1 MSRAIDWE
9 GRIGRRLR
17 LRDLHVFFAVVESGS
32 MAKAAAQLRVKQ
44 PSVSKAISDL
54 EAALGVRLFDRSPQG
69 VRPTIYGDALIECGI
84 AVFDQLKQGIG
95 KIQFLS
101 DPATGDVR
109 IGCVPS
115 MAATIVPSVIRR
127 FTRQYPRATVHID
140 ELGLPAQVAG
150 LRDRKYD
157 FTITRTQELPIEEWD
172 DLNAE
177 ILFYDELVVAAGAQS
192 RWARRRRIDLADL
205 VQERWIVAPAYSW
218 NYRRLLEAFQS
229 RGLDMPAAD
238 LVTLSLHIVAE
249 LLSDGE
255 YITAFPRSWVRVN
268 GLKVL
273 PVDLPLQPWPV
284 IILTLKNRLLS
295 PVVERF
301 VESMREAVK
310 SFPTPRGHA
319 AHLSKSNVP

>member
-1 MSRAIDWE
+1 MARAIDWE

-69 VRPTIYGDALIECGI
+69 VRPTIYGDALIECGV

-95 KIQFLS
+95 KIEFLS
-101 DPATGDVR
+101 DPATGEVR

-115 MAATIVPSVIRR
+115 MAATIVPAVIRR
-127 FTRQYPRATVHID
+127 FASQYPHAIVRID

-157 FTITRTQELPIEEWD
+157 FTITRSQELPIEEWD

-205 VQERWIVAPAYSW
+205 VQERWIVAHGYSW
-218 NYRRLLEAFQS
+218 NYRRLLEAFQA
-229 RGLDMPAAD
+229 RGLDMPPAS

-249 LLSDGE
+249 LLADGE
-255 YITAFPRSWVRVN
+255 YITGFPRSWVGVS

-273 PVDLPLQPWPV
+273 PVDLPARPWPV

-310 SFPTPRGHA
+310 SFPKPRGHA

>member
-1 MSRAIDWE
+1 
-9 GRIGRRLR
+9 
-17 LRDLHVFFAVVESGS
+17 
-32 MAKAAAQLRVKQ
+32 
-44 PSVSKAISDL
+44 
-54 EAALGVRLFDRSPQG
+54 
-69 VRPTIYGDALIECGI
+69 
-84 AVFDQLKQGIG
+84 
-95 KIQFLS
+95 
-101 DPATGDVR
+101 
-109 IGCVPS
+109 

-177 ILFYDELVVAAGAQS
+177 ILFYDELVVAAGAHS
-192 RWARRRRIDLADL
+192 RWARRRRIDLVDL

-218 NYRRLLEAFQS
+218 NYRRLLAAFRA
-229 RGLDMPAAD
+229 RGLAMPPAS
-238 LVTLSLHIVAE
+238 LVTLSLHIVAQ
-249 LLSDGE
+249 LLADGE
-255 YITAFPRSWVRVN
+255 YITAFPRSWVRVS

-273 PVDLPLQPWPV
+273 PVDLPVQPWPV

-301 VESMREAVK
+301 IESMREAVK
-310 SFPTPRGHA
+310 SFPKPRGHA
-319 AHLSKSNVP
+319 AHLSTSNVP